1 MKETIWDYLLA
12 LCIATCLAL
21 ALVNWWSN
29 WSYSQP
35 C

>member
-12 LCIATCLAL
+12 LTIATCLAL

-29 WSYSQP
+29 
-35 C
+35 